1 MNFSGKK
8 RAIAESVDTNADS
21 DVFVPRYL
29 AVLFFSN
36 TISIVRHLAPL
47 RILPRSPEFLQTRS
61 LRELTL
67 RVLNV
72 VKTRSLSFQEIVTIL
87 ID

>member
-8 RAIAESVDTNADS
+8 CAIAESVDTNPNS
-21 DVFVPRYL
+21 DIFVLRYL

-36 TISIVRHLAPL
+36 MILIVRHLAPL

-61 LRELTL
+61 LRELTS
-67 RVLNV
+67 R
-72 VKTRSLSFQEIVTIL
+72 T
-87 ID
+87 